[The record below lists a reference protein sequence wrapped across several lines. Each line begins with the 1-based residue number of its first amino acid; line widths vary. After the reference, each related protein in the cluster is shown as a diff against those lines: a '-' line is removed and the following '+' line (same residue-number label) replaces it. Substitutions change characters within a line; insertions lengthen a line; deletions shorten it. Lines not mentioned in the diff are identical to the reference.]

1 MLCFMKTYYPLAA
14 GLFLA
19 VVLSLLLLVVLG
31 LSRAQ
36 TRLGHKASHLPLWT
50 AIGLLAWLMLLA
62 LLAQSGFFARFEVLP
77 PRFAFAVLPPTLFI
91 LYLAG
96 SGRISRLLAA
106 LPAGWLLG
114 PQVFRVAVEVVLWL
128 LFLEQRVPVQMTF
141 EGLNYDILVGL
152 TAPLVGLYLAGKPSR
167 KRVVGVV
174 WNILGL
180 ALLLNIVTIA
190 ILSTPTPFRFF
201 MNEPANTIIADWPFI
216 WLPGFVVPMAFMLHV
231 FSLKQL
237 WIGSR
242 AGKENAREKTIVI

>member
-1 MLCFMKTYYPLAA
+1 MYLMETYYALAA

-19 VVLSLLLLVVLG
+19 IVVSLLVLVVLG
-31 LSRAQ
+31 LSQALA
-36 TRLGHKASHLPLWT
+36 RLGQKDSRLPLFAAT
-50 AIGLLAWLMLLA
+50 GVLAWLALLA
-62 LLAQSGFFARFEVLP
+62 ILAQSGFFARFEVLP
-77 PRFAFAVLPPTLFI
+77 PRFAFSVLPPVLFI

-96 SGRISRLLAA
+96 SGRVSRLLTA
-106 LPAGWLLG
+106 LPAGWLIG

-152 TAPLVGLYLAGKPSR
+152 TAPVVALYMTRNPDR
-167 KRVVGVV
+167 KTVVGVV

-180 ALLLNIVTIA
+180 ALLLNIVIIA
-190 ILSTPTPFRFF
+190 ILSAPTPFRFF

-216 WLPGFVVPMAFMLHV
+216 WLPGFVVPMAFLLHV

-237 WIGSR
+237 WARSR
-242 AGKENAREKTIVI
+242 ARKMTSPEKTIVI